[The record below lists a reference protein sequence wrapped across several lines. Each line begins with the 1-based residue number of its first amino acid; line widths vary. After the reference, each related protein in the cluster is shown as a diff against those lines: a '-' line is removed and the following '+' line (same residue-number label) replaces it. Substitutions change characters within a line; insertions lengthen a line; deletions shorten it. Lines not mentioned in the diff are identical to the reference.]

1 MHSRPPP
8 DELPSRFALFLHPSF
23 CHMLQDDRS
32 LIVAVISVIHIAS
45 LICLLFT
52 QSSHMSLSS
61 LMSPFRPAPLLSP
74 SPHFLFYISQSAVPF
89 LLFSPI
95 SIHLFH
101 SLTWP
106 PLPPSSCSLITHK
119 LTLKASIIAYVKT
132 HTNAHSAPYLTGLI
146 LSPCTVSPAPLIHTV
161 FMLNDWCLTIP
172 HFPLH

>member
-1 MHSRPPP
+1 
-8 DELPSRFALFLHPSF
+8 
-23 CHMLQDDRS
+23 MLQDDRS

-52 QSSHMSLSS
+52 QSSHMSRSS
-61 LMSPFRPAPLLSP
+61 LMYPFRPAPLSSLRLLTS
-74 SPHFLFYISQSAVPF
+74 LFFISQSACPF
-89 LLFSPI
+89 SPLFSHF
-95 SIHLFH
+95 HLFISPALH
-101 SLTWP
+101 D

-161 FMLNDWCLTIP
+161 FMLND
-172 HFPLH
+172 